1 MKILSSIRYLARQRL
16 PLRSHNDSESSFR
29 QLLLLRA
36 ENNPNFQEWLQ
47 RNALKTSLEIS
58 NLVKKSPKRESQ
70 LITIHTKGLFT
81 ENDEQNKTKTIR
93 VFSDTRWTVR
103 CGALVSIIQH
113 YEELKELWKWYLKE
127 YKDTET
133 KARIIGVQTQLN
145 KFNYFFGGKL
155 ANLLLR
161 NSDNLSTTL
170 QSLKLSAS

>member
-36 ENNPNFQEWLQ
+36 EDNPNFQEWLQ
-47 RNALKTSLEIS
+47 RNALKTSLGIS

-113 YEELKELWKWYLKE
+113 YEE
-127 YKDTET
+127 
-133 KARIIGVQTQLN
+133 
-145 KFNYFFGGKL
+145 
-155 ANLLLR
+155 
-161 NSDNLSTTL
+161 
-170 QSLKLSAS
+170 